1 MLKREPG
8 RKDMDGSVIAVRNI
22 GVEMRADLT
31 VEELEAVCKSG
42 FDGENDG
49 VMNTTLAT
57 HYAASRSSSSSSSS
71 SSISISHF
79 GAHNITPSVL
89 SWMDLNTSSARR
101 AERRYD
107 EPGYV

>member
-1 MLKREPG
+1 MLKRELG

-22 GVEMRADLT
+22 GVERADLT

-71 SSISISHF
+71 ISISHF
-79 GAHNITPSVL
+79 EAHNITPSVL

-101 AERRYD
+101 AERRCG

>member
-1 MLKREPG
+1 MLKRELG

-31 VEELEAVCKSG
+31 MEELEAVCKSG

-57 HYAASRSSSSSSSS
+57 HYAASRSSSSSS
-71 SSISISHF
+71 ISISHF
-79 GAHNITPSVL
+79 EAHNITPSVL

-101 AERRYD
+101 AERRCG

>member
-1 MLKREPG
+1 MLKRELG

-31 VEELEAVCKSG
+31 VEEFEAVCKSG

-71 SSISISHF
+71 ISISHF
-79 GAHNITPSVL
+79 EANNITPSVL
-89 SWMDLNTSSARR
+89 S
-101 AERRYD
+101 
-107 EPGYV
+107 